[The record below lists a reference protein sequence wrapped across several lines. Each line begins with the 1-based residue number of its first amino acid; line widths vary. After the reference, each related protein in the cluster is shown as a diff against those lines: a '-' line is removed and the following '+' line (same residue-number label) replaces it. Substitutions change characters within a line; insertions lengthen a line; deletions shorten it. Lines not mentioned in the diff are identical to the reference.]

1 MMKARINT
9 HAFRQTRIE
18 SARLGVLGT
27 VAHPISDEGEYMGTV
42 MRGQQ
47 QMGTFHLTVDSE
59 VKQAQ
64 ANVDLANLTPER
76 PRNTRLRP
84 PSFAMTSKGY
94 LVLYVSEGAGGFHVV
109 LDKLGA
115 EKRNEDK
122 RRRAFDSRQLGREDV
137 FIVSLLRPGRYEMT
151 DQTSRSE
158 GRVTVAYPK
167 PQRQPYVPPDPE
179 KVAVTEKGFRPAELE
194 LRAAQSIVF
203 TLGVQEA
210 SLRVQLVEPDDG
222 PGGKGEGHG
231 KTRWTNPLRPER

>member
-1 MMKARINT
+1 MKARINT
-9 HAFRQTRIE
+9 YAFRQTRIE

-27 VAHPISDEGEYMGTV
+27 VAHPIADEGEYVGTV
-42 MRGQQ
+42 RKGKRQVA
-47 QMGTFHLTVDSE
+47 TFHLTVDSE

-64 ANVDLANLTPER
+64 ANVDLANLTPKGR
-76 PRNTRLRP
+76 HSKRLRP
-84 PSFAMTSKGY
+84 ASFSMTSKGY
-94 LVLYVSEGAGGFHVV
+94 LVLYVSEGAGGVYVV

-115 EKRNEDK
+115 EKRNEDT
-122 RRRAFDSRQLGREDV
+122 RRRAFDSRRLGREDV

-158 GRVTVAYPK
+158 GHVTVAYPK
-167 PQRQPYVPPDPE
+167 PQRQPYVPPEPE
-179 KVAVTEKGFRPAELE
+179 KVAVSEKGFRPAELE

-203 TLGVQEA
+203 TIGAEEA

-222 PGGKGEGHG
+222 PGGKGERRG